1 MATEQVNI
9 FTNEVIE
16 YGNIQTSGTTID
28 FTDWPVPGSVNPSA
42 FTTTPFYLTATVPA
56 QGYYEIQFM
65 QANSFW
71 NCNFAFGV
79 SKCGQEIRLGIAH
92 MIDRANFAAN
102 DPNIVA
108 GAGVPIDLPIAT
120 TTAGNAA
127 VANRCIWDPLSVEF
141 GNRASTTCAQEQDS
155 SYHGGVA
162 YRNQTAPVTGNPS
175 GCSTAVVSACQPQG
189 SPDLNLAAQHFA
201 NALNLAGGITTISF
215 NPATSVLTGLPTS
228 IMNCGQAGSGC
239 TVPNFFVR
247 NDHLPRLDLGN
258 AYASQIC
265 YLFTGSFTIPCTPF
279 LTVTDGSITQFLG
292 FQTSPNSVN
301 KSWWFYTAGF
311 SGPTFYDGSYFFG
324 YDSTFASAS
333 CPTPGTASC
342 TTIVLGGGTC
352 NNAAVP
358 TASAG
363 DYEYICSPTYDS
375 LALQLETSPCLQ
387 STGDPATGSN
397 TNSSLANG
405 LCSGTSILSSHSAL
419 LRAEDYFGRFVLTLP
434 VFETKDQ
441 FGYIQCDPSQVS
453 GGSCPAG
460 SSWSRAVNDA
470 DLGLA
475 NFFTWLNTYS
485 ARSQFPNPCGGTGQ
499 PPCTP
504 PGTIRQ
510 GFKEKIRNENPF
522 IASTIWDVFIL
533 GNVYDSL
540 YVRNPL
546 SAGTVF
552 NWMTTSTTP
561 ESAVS
566 YNGGLSGPPAGT
578 CTQASGCTYR
588 FTLPTYLTWQDGRQ
602 VTAYDVAFS
611 YLALVGNGAFL
622 GTGGATMS
630 GITILNPLQ
639 FDISVQSNGPFELQ
653 TLTSIPII
661 PGYWASG
668 VGGSTWASAVAA
680 CSGKTPCAD
689 VQYTLSG
696 TTVNCAGACTNF
708 PAANMQV
715 NTAWLSPS
723 YSPIASHTFVGSGA
737 WQCGT
742 ISGTTGSGTC
752 DSPAG
757 AGSGALSFTL
767 SSNNNYFRSTTKAAT
782 WVWSGQSDQSG
793 QALAAASAVGS
804 CDNVAVNLS
813 GSCGHYQQGI
823 GNPGSGTPVSVST
836 VTSVDAFYLVNWVA
850 PFNWATWTLANNQPA
865 IGTFPPL
872 LYIPTTGQSFD
883 GSFTLTPAPTTG
895 SPCNTPNTYY
905 NC

>member
-56 QGYYEIQFM
+56 QGYYEIEFM
-65 QANSFW
+65 QANTFW

-127 VANRCIWDPLSVEF
+127 VANRCSWDPLSVEF
-141 GNRASTTCAQEQDS
+141 GNRAGTTCAQELDS
-155 SYHGGVA
+155 NYHGGVA

-175 GCSTAVVSACQPQG
+175 GCSTTVVSACQPQG
-189 SPDLNLAAQHFA
+189 SPDLNLAAQHFV
-201 NALNLAGGITTISF
+201 NAGIASGF
-215 NPATSVLTGLPTS
+215 NAATSVLTGLATGIS
-228 IMNCGQAGSGC
+228 ICGQAGSGC

-363 DYEYICSPTYDS
+363 DYQYICSPTYDS
-375 LALQLETSPCLQ
+375 LALQLETSPCL
-387 STGDPATGSN
+387 SNTVTPNPDPLTGSN

-405 LCSGTSILSSHSAL
+405 QCQGTAILTSHSAL

-441 FGYIQCDPSQVS
+441 FGYLQCDPSQVV

-475 NFFTWLNTYS
+475 NFWTWLNTYS
-485 ARSQFPNPCGGTGQ
+485 GRSGSGLAN
-499 PPCTP
+499 
-504 PGTIRQ
+504 TIRQ

-533 GNVYDSL
+533 GNVYDSIPWNWWSHDERHHHTQPITVRHQRTIQRTLRTTNTHRHTNNSRLLGKWCWRL
-540 YVRNPL
+540 YMGQRCCSLFRQDPVRGRPVHIVRHHRQLRRSMHQLPSCQHASQHRLAITRIQPNCQPHL
-546 SAGTVF
+546 RRLWSMDLRHRIRDHWQW
-552 NWMTTSTTP
+552 N
-561 ESAVS
+561 
-566 YNGGLSGPPAGT
+566 LRLT
-578 CTQASGCTYR
+578 CR
-588 FTLPTYLTWQDGRQ
+588 
-602 VTAYDVAFS
+602 
-611 YLALVGNGAFL
+611 
-622 GTGGATMS
+622 
-630 GITILNPLQ
+630 
-639 FDISVQSNGPFELQ
+639 
-653 TLTSIPII
+653 
-661 PGYWASG
+661 
-668 VGGSTWASAVAA
+668 
-680 CSGKTPCAD
+680 
-689 VQYTLSG
+689 
-696 TTVNCAGACTNF
+696 
-708 PAANMQV
+708 
-715 NTAWLSPS
+715 
-723 YSPIASHTFVGSGA
+723 
-737 WQCGT
+737 CG
-742 ISGTTGSGTC
+742 
-752 DSPAG
+752 
-757 AGSGALSFTL
+757 
-767 SSNNNYFRSTTKAAT
+767 
-782 WVWSGQSDQSG
+782 
-793 QALAAASAVGS
+793 
-804 CDNVAVNLS
+804 
-813 GSCGHYQQGI
+813 
-823 GNPGSGTPVSVST
+823 
-836 VTSVDAFYLVNWVA
+836 
-850 PFNWATWTLANNQPA
+850 
-865 IGTFPPL
+865 
-872 LYIPTTGQSFD
+872 
-883 GSFTLTPAPTTG
+883 
-895 SPCNTPNTYY
+895 
-905 NC
+905 

>member
-56 QGYYEIQFM
+56 QGYYEIEFM
-65 QANSFW
+65 QANTFW

-127 VANRCIWDPLSVEF
+127 VANRCSWDPLSVEF
-141 GNRASTTCAQEQDS
+141 GNRAGTTCAQELDS
-155 SYHGGVA
+155 NYHGGVA

-175 GCSTAVVSACQPQG
+175 GCSTTVVSACQPQG
-189 SPDLNLAAQHFA
+189 SPDLNLAAQHFV
-201 NALNLAGGITTISF
+201 NAGIASGF
-215 NPATSVLTGLPTS
+215 NAATSVLTGLATGIS
-228 IMNCGQAGSGC
+228 ICGQAGSGC

-363 DYEYICSPTYDS
+363 DYQYICSPTYDS
-375 LALQLETSPCLQ
+375 LALQLETSPCL
-387 STGDPATGSN
+387 SNTVAPNPDPLTGSN

-405 LCSGTSILSSHSAL
+405 QCQGTAILTSHSAL

-441 FGYIQCDPSQVS
+441 FGYLQCDPSQVV

-475 NFFTWLNTYS
+475 NFWTWLNTYS
-485 ARSQFPNPCGGTGQ
+485 GRSGSGLAN
-499 PPCTP
+499 
-504 PGTIRQ
+504 TIRQ

-540 YVRNPL
+540 YVRDPL

-639 FDISVQSNGPFELQ
+639 FDISVQSTLHGPALLQ
-653 TLTSIPII
+653 PVQAGPRARTSSTHCQAP
-661 PGYWASG
+661 PSTAQEHAPTSQLPTCKSTPLGYHPHTAQLPATPS
-668 VGGSTWASAVAA
+668 SALEH
-680 CSGKTPCAD
+680 G
-689 VQYTLSG
+689 
-696 TTVNCAGACTNF
+696 
-708 PAANMQV
+708 PAAPYPGPLAVEPATHLQV
-715 NTAWLSPS
+715 R
-723 YSPIASHTFVGSGA
+723 VV
-737 WQCGT
+737 
-742 ISGTTGSGTC
+742 
-752 DSPAG
+752 
-757 AGSGALSFTL
+757 
-767 SSNNNYFRSTTKAAT
+767 RR
-782 WVWSGQSDQSG
+782 
-793 QALAAASAVGS
+793 
-804 CDNVAVNLS
+804 
-813 GSCGHYQQGI
+813 
-823 GNPGSGTPVSVST
+823 
-836 VTSVDAFYLVNWVA
+836 
-850 PFNWATWTLANNQPA
+850 
-865 IGTFPPL
+865 
-872 LYIPTTGQSFD
+872 
-883 GSFTLTPAPTTG
+883 
-895 SPCNTPNTYY
+895 
-905 NC
+905 

>member
-56 QGYYEIQFM
+56 QGYYEIEFM
-65 QANSFW
+65 QANTFW

-127 VANRCIWDPLSVEF
+127 VANRCSWDPLSVEF
-141 GNRASTTCAQEQDS
+141 GNRAGTTCAQELDS
-155 SYHGGVA
+155 NYHGGVA

-175 GCSTAVVSACQPQG
+175 GCSTTVVSACQPQG
-189 SPDLNLAAQHFA
+189 SPDLNLAAQHFV
-201 NALNLAGGITTISF
+201 NAGIASGF
-215 NPATSVLTGLPTS
+215 NAATSVLTGLATGIS
-228 IMNCGQAGSGC
+228 ICGQAGSGC

-363 DYEYICSPTYDS
+363 DYQYICSPTYDS
-375 LALQLETSPCLQ
+375 LALQLETSPCL
-387 STGDPATGSN
+387 SNTVAPNPDPLTGSN

-405 LCSGTSILSSHSAL
+405 QCQGTTILTSHSAL

-441 FGYIQCDPSQVS
+441 FGYLQCDPSQVV

-475 NFFTWLNTYS
+475 NFWTWLNTYS
-485 ARSQFPNPCGGTGQ
+485 GRSGSGLAN
-499 PPCTP
+499 
-504 PGTIRQ
+504 TIRQ

-540 YVRNPL
+540 YVRDPL

-653 TLTSIPII
+653 TLTGIPII

-715 NTAWLSPS
+715 NTAWLSPA

-737 WQCGT
+737 WTCGT
-742 ISGTTGSGTC
+742 VSGTTGSGTC

-757 AGSGALSFTL
+757 AGSAALSFTL
-767 SSNNNYFRSTTKAAT
+767 SANNNYFRSTTKAAT
-782 WVWSGQSDQSG
+782 WIWSGESDQSG

-813 GSCGHYQQGI
+813 GTCGHYQQGI

-850 PFNWATWTLANNQPA
+850 PFNWATSTPVG
-865 IGTFPPL
+865 IGAPFPPV
-872 LYIPTTGQSFD
+872 LYIPTTGQAFD

-895 SPCNTPNTYY
+895 SPCNTPNTFY